1 MKKILIMAFLLLGI
15 CSARSQSALLRHN
28 YNCNGIPVTFW
39 YTGNV
44 LCTPPC
50 SGDQTILVNV
60 EFSTSNPG
68 GTLGP
73 NPFKT
78 QIELYDPGFNII
90 SSSTGVTSSPYFAQT
105 YSFGSL
111 APGAYQ
117 AKILFQKFNITGWV
131 NVGTY
136 WTNVMVKDACPPP
149 TCWQLPPPTISGTY
163 TTTLTESVSWI
174 KTSGSTII
182 PGGASVALDAE
193 ASSYVELNDGFE
205 TQPNSIFVAQAL
217 NGCSAGAPQ
226 FMIVGPPD
234 TEVAVSESGSLE
246 KAMSLADFTPEN
258 KFVVY
263 PNPTAGLLT
272 VQHPEG
278 LTRLQVFDVMGK
290 LVLTVPVEAGTETRL
305 DLSEQPKGIYLLM
318 ADGQPTQQIVKL

>member
-15 CSARSQSALLRHN
+15 CSARSQTAVLQHN

-60 EFSTSNPG
+60 EFSTSDPG
-68 GTLGP
+68 GTIGS
-73 NPFKT
+73 NPFKM
-78 QIELYDPGFNII
+78 QVELYDPGFNII
-90 SSSTGVTSSPYFAQT
+90 SSGSGVRSTPYYAQT
-105 YSFGSL
+105 FSFGSL
-111 APGAYQ
+111 APGNYQ

-174 KTSGSTII
+174 KNSGSTVI

-193 ASSYVELNDGFE
+193 ASSYVELSPGFE

-217 NGCSAGAPQ
+217 NGCSSGAPQ
-226 FMIVGPPD
+226 FMIVGPPNS
-234 TEVAVSESGSLE
+234 EIALSESGSLE
-246 KAMSLADFTPEN
+246 KSMSAFTIEN

-263 PNPTAGLLT
+263 PNPTADWLT

-278 LTRLQVFDVMGK
+278 LTNLQVFDVMGK
-290 LVLTVPVEAGTETRL
+290 LVLTVQVDGGTETRI

-318 ADGQPTQQIVKL
+318 AAGQPTQQLVKL